1 MRFRRSGE
9 RRRQINS
16 VQCGRLGLFG
26 LAGAVGILW
35 LAFGPLACRKSAEPV
50 TLTFL
55 DPEGLLDL
63 GTHRMISDEYLQ
75 EFTQQTGILVNHL
88 PTPEADRAQF
98 QLASELLQGG
108 ASTPDVY
115 GVDTIWSGALSPYLI
130 DLKPYFSSELLLA
143 QDPEVLASYTVDGRL
158 VAMPY
163 HPNLGVLYYRADLL
177 LRYGY
182 SRPPRTWD
190 ELEKM
195 AVKIQNG
202 QRARGNKNFWGFVWP
217 GTDAETLSCQGVEWL
232 AGEGGGQIVEPDKKI
247 SINNPNAIH
256 AWERAAHWVG
266 WISPPSVLSY
276 TDWDVQNAFWIS
288 GNIAFLRGWA
298 DYFQRHP
305 SGAPYRQQAG
315 VTSIPG
321 GKSGRAS
328 TLGGYAL
335 AVSRNSSHRA
345 EAIKLVEFLTRREA
359 ETEAAYAGSEHPAQ
373 LQFYE
378 LPAMLVKRY
387 PWAAKAGEM
396 PGGSVASRPSAVTG
410 TKYDAVSRAYVRA
423 VRSVLTHQST
433 APAAGS
439 ALEKELVRITGFEVA
454 RK

>member
-16 VQCGRLGLFG
+16 VQFWRLGLFG

-35 LAFGPLACRKSAEPV
+35 LASGPLGCRKSAEPV

-63 GTHRMISDEYLQ
+63 GTHRMISDDYLQ
-75 EFTQQTGILVNHL
+75 EFTQETGIRVNHL

-130 DLKPYFSSELLLA
+130 DLKPNFPSELLSA
-143 QDPEVLASYTVDGRL
+143 QDPEVLASYMVEGKL

-163 HPNLGVLYYRADLL
+163 HPNLGVLYHRADLL

-202 QRARGNKNFWGFVWP
+202 ERARGNKNFWGFVWS
-217 GTDAETLSCQGVEWL
+217 GTDAETLSCQGVEW
-232 AGEGGGQIVEPDKKI
+232 
-247 SINNPNAIH
+247 
-256 AWERAAHWVG
+256 
-266 WISPPSVLSY
+266 
-276 TDWDVQNAFWIS
+276 
-288 GNIAFLRGWA
+288 
-298 DYFQRHP
+298 
-305 SGAPYRQQAG
+305 
-315 VTSIPG
+315 
-321 GKSGRAS
+321 
-328 TLGGYAL
+328 
-335 AVSRNSSHRA
+335 
-345 EAIKLVEFLTRREA
+345 
-359 ETEAAYAGSEHPAQ
+359 
-373 LQFYE
+373 
-378 LPAMLVKRY
+378 
-387 PWAAKAGEM
+387 
-396 PGGSVASRPSAVTG
+396 
-410 TKYDAVSRAYVRA
+410 
-423 VRSVLTHQST
+423 
-433 APAAGS
+433 
-439 ALEKELVRITGFEVA
+439 
-454 RK
+454 